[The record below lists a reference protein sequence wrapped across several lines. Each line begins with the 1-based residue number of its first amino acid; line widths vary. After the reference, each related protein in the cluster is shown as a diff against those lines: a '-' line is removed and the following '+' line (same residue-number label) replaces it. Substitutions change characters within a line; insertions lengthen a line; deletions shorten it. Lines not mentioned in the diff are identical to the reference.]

1 MKKALALAA
10 CFPCCSRRPLR
21 RLQRT
26 GANAGELPRGPGD
39 DRRGGVVRD
48 SRLRPEGAVERDLH
62 FVALR
67 SNDTG
72 LVGGF

>member
-1 MKKALALAA
+1 MKNALALAA
-10 CFPCCSRRPLR
+10 CFPCGNAGDLR
-21 RLQRT
+21 RGL
-26 GANAGELPRGPGD
+26 GADP
-39 DRRGGVVRD
+39 RGGVVRD
-48 SRLRPEGAVERDLH
+48 SRVRSERAVQRDLH